1 MSSGYEDEA
10 TNSKSSQ
17 SNDKTPEVNPKLQNH
32 SKNSSDDDD
41 VFSSD
46 EEEMMQRMAAM
57 RASQGS
63 TNRRLSSLDVY
74 LLRRKEES
82 VSYVLKGKG
91 TLKDVIKEVKEFEQ
105 QEANK
110 VTEEERRQL
119 ASDQKRAEVMI
130 ARLQK
135 NDDKRRE
142 SVLRDLTQAQSEKI
156 RNRSQV
162 RKFGRLTSEKRKR
175 LKELLMQKA
184 KEEFR
189 NERKEQMRLKE
200 DYLQKVCPPLN
211 MNNMDDA
218 QLVKLIKDLYAR
230 VKRCQEQKLEWEQ
243 RLRMQTEEIHSL
255 IEELQEKR
263 GRFGCVVH
271 FLKQSVPLY
280 IYCPSNCQPF
290 PVPTFPIY

>member
-17 SNDKTPEVNPKLQNH
+17 SNDKTPEVNPKLQSH
-32 SKNSSDDDD
+32 SKNSSDNEDDA
-41 VFSSD
+41 FSSG

-57 RASQGS
+57 RTSQGS
-63 TNRRLSSLDVY
+63 TSRRLSSLDVY
-74 LLRRKEES
+74 LLRPREES

-91 TLKDVIKEVKEFEQ
+91 TLKDVINEVKEFEQ

-119 ASDQKRAEVMI
+119 ASDRKRAEVMM

-142 SVLRDLTQAQSEKI
+142 SVLRDLTEAQSEKI

-162 RKFGRLTSEKRKR
+162 KKFDGLTSEKRKR

-189 NERKEQMRLKE
+189 NERKEQMRAKE

-243 RLRMQTEEIHSL
+243 RLQVQTEEIHSL
-255 IEELQEKR
+255 IQEIQEKQ
-263 GRFGCVVH
+263 GRF
-271 FLKQSVPLY
+271 SVPVLRK
-280 IYCPSNCQPF
+280 
-290 PVPTFPIY
+290 VKRK

>member
-17 SNDKTPEVNPKLQNH
+17 SNDKTPEVNPKLQSH
-32 SKNSSDDDD
+32 SKNSSDNEDDA
-41 VFSSD
+41 FSSG

-57 RASQGS
+57 RTSQGS
-63 TNRRLSSLDVY
+63 TSRRLSSLDVY
-74 LLRRKEES
+74 LLRPREES

-91 TLKDVIKEVKEFEQ
+91 TLKDVINEVKEFEQ

-119 ASDQKRAEVMI
+119 ASDRKRAEVMM

-142 SVLRDLTQAQSEKI
+142 SVLRDLTEAQSEKI

-162 RKFGRLTSEKRKR
+162 KKFDGLTSEKRKR

-189 NERKEQMRLKE
+189 NERKEQMRAKE

-243 RLRMQTEEIHSL
+243 RLQVQTEEVNNL
-255 IEELQEKR
+255 EAM
-263 GRFGCVVH
+263 
-271 FLKQSVPLY
+271 
-280 IYCPSNCQPF
+280 
-290 PVPTFPIY
+290 